1 MVGGEFDMVS
11 PDLDLKGGWPSCHI
25 WPCCHIWPWLEVLSG
40 CLGNGTW
47 LFLWAEEALTP
58 PHVPGPGG
66 GSGVGREDTH

>member
-11 PDLDLKGGWPSCHI
+11 PDLDLKGGWPS
-25 WPCCHIWPWLEVLSG
+25 CHIWPWLEVLSG